1 MSHPYLSPLITS
13 FRGHKDPEA
22 APWMAAYMKNKFIFL
37 GIKTPLR
44 RELFRDFI
52 KKNGLPQQ
60 SDLHTVISAL
70 WDLPEREFQYAAVSL
85 FDKFRKKYQEEDIL
99 LAEKM
104 IIEKS
109 WWDTVDGIAAWIAG
123 DYFRKFPEKIRPLT
137 RQWMDSENIWLQR
150 SALLFQ
156 LRYKKDTDAAL
167 LFSYIQELTSSKEFF
182 IRKAIGWTLREYSK
196 TNPGRVQQFVD
207 ITPMAALSKKEALK
221 VIERKK
227 KRHKD
232 DAD

>member
-1 MSHPYLSPLITS
+1 MNHHYLSPLIAS
-13 FRGHKDPEA
+13 FRKHHDPDA
-22 APWMAAYMKNKFIFL
+22 ARWMAAYMKNKFAFL

-44 RELFRDFI
+44 IELFKTFL
-52 KKNGLPQQ
+52 KENSLPQQ
-60 SDLHTVISAL
+60 AELHAVISAL
-70 WDLPEREFQYAAVSL
+70 WDLPEREFQYVAVSL
-85 FDKFRKKYQEEDIL
+85 FDKFKKDYREDDISL
-99 LAEKM
+99 TEKI

-123 DYFRKFPEKIRPLT
+123 DYFRKFPEKIQPVT
-137 RQWMDSENIWLQR
+137 RRWMDSGNMWLQR

-156 LRYKKDTDAAL
+156 LRYKQHTNEDL
-167 LFSYIQELTSSKEFF
+167 LFGYIKELTSSPEFF

-207 ITPMAALSKKEALK
+207 QTPMAGLSKKEALK

-227 KRHKD
+227 KSIPF
-232 DAD
+232 